1 MLYCNILS
9 LLLPWS
15 HDLLSK
21 CAFSLSHH
29 STYHAGVYSGLF
41 DVAGNTSDKCISV
54 LKVGVKVSLLR
65 ENIFLLQT
73 RTLCQ
78 QSQLQK
84 RITLQW
90 AVPGTWWRTAGVRC
104 MAAGLGGAA
113 PPAGPHWTAHPPGS
127 RGLSWRHRFTH
138 KTARSERHRDR
149 ELAAHRRISTSHW
162 LIVSQWN
169 KTVWLAYEKGNVMT
183 LKKFL

>member
-15 HDLLSK
+15 RDLLSK

-29 STYHAGVYSGLF
+29 STYHAGVYRGLF

-78 QSQLQK
+78 QSQVQK

-90 AVPGTWWRTAGVRC
+90 AVPGT
-104 MAAGLGGAA
+104 
-113 PPAGPHWTAHPPGS
+113 
-127 RGLSWRHRFTH
+127 
-138 KTARSERHRDR
+138 
-149 ELAAHRRISTSHW
+149 
-162 LIVSQWN
+162 
-169 KTVWLAYEKGNVMT
+169 
-183 LKKFL
+183 